1 MISFFTFIVLAI
13 NCIMFNAAYC
23 NIVTHNKFHSSSH
36 PVARS
41 NIIFIATKSSC
52 CLKVVTFCLVDVML
66 GNPVTEDIA
75 ALIAAMKNGPE
86 EEQWTMER
94 EECVAQLVQHCKQLL
109 LTDEEECMCGWA
121 LVDPFYRYMHFPL
134 AMFIDFEVYQHLF

>member
-1 MISFFTFIVLAI
+1 
-13 NCIMFNAAYC
+13 
-23 NIVTHNKFHSSSH
+23 
-36 PVARS
+36 
-41 NIIFIATKSSC
+41 
-52 CLKVVTFCLVDVML
+52 ML

-109 LTDEEECMCGWA
+109 LTDEEECICGWA
-121 LVDPFYRYMHFPL
+121 LVDPFYRYSNARVL
-134 AMFIDFEVYQHLF
+134 IAMFIEVEV

>member
-1 MISFFTFIVLAI
+1 
-13 NCIMFNAAYC
+13 
-23 NIVTHNKFHSSSH
+23 
-36 PVARS
+36 
-41 NIIFIATKSSC
+41 
-52 CLKVVTFCLVDVML
+52 ML

-109 LTDEEECMCGWA
+109 LRDEEECICGWA
-121 LVDPFYRYMHFPL
+121 LVDPFYRYRHCPRP
-134 AMFIDFEVYQHLF
+134 DCNVYRG

>member
-1 MISFFTFIVLAI
+1 M
-13 NCIMFNAAYC
+13 
-23 NIVTHNKFHSSSH
+23 
-36 PVARS
+36 
-41 NIIFIATKSSC
+41 
-52 CLKVVTFCLVDVML
+52 
-66 GNPVTEDIA
+66 TEDIA

-121 LVDPFYRYMHFPL
+121 LVDPFYRYRHFPL
-134 AMFIDFEVYQHLF
+134 SDCRVMFIDFEVYQHLF

>member
-1 MISFFTFIVLAI
+1 
-13 NCIMFNAAYC
+13 
-23 NIVTHNKFHSSSH
+23 
-36 PVARS
+36 
-41 NIIFIATKSSC
+41 
-52 CLKVVTFCLVDVML
+52 ML

-109 LTDEEECMCGWA
+109 LTDEEECLCGWA
-121 LVDPFYRYMHFPL
+121 LVDPFYRYSGGLFILRRHYKVQQGLQSRVSLETNPL
-134 AMFIDFEVYQHLF
+134 IRLLLR

>member
-1 MISFFTFIVLAI
+1 M
-13 NCIMFNAAYC
+13 
-23 NIVTHNKFHSSSH
+23 
-36 PVARS
+36 
-41 NIIFIATKSSC
+41 
-52 CLKVVTFCLVDVML
+52 
-66 GNPVTEDIA
+66 TEDIA

-121 LVDPFYRYMHFPL
+121 LVDPFYRCTHCPRPDCNIYRVL
-134 AMFIDFEVYQHLF
+134 SIKMFTVF

>member
-1 MISFFTFIVLAI
+1 
-13 NCIMFNAAYC
+13 
-23 NIVTHNKFHSSSH
+23 
-36 PVARS
+36 
-41 NIIFIATKSSC
+41 
-52 CLKVVTFCLVDVML
+52 ML

-109 LTDEEECMCGWA
+109 LSDEEECMCGWA
-121 LVDPFYRYMHFPL
+121 LVDPFFRYVSLPS
-134 AMFIDFEVYQHLF
+134 HLQEIL